1 MMQDDSLHR
10 ELVILEEHLARM
22 IKDIGHLRQAMDA
35 LRPLG
40 TLPPKGRLVRPSGR
54 TSRSESPQDPF
65 EDQLGLFDV
74 DTHPAGA

>member
-1 MMQDDSLHR
+1 MQDDSFHR
-10 ELVILEEHLARM
+10 ELVILQDHLAR
-22 IKDIGHLRQAMDA
+22 IVNDIAHLEKAMAA

-40 TLPPKGRLVRPSGR
+40 TLPPKGRLVRSSERAYRSDSPS
-54 TSRSESPQDPF
+54 DPF